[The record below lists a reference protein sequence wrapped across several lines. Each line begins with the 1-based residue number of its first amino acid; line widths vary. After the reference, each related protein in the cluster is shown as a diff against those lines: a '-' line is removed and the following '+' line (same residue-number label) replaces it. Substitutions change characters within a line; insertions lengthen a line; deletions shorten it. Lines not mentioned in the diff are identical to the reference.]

1 MPRRKSSAATDAP
14 KKRRGRPPK
23 AASAAAPKSA
33 TKAGATSATTG
44 AGTGARK
51 AKPGGRAPASQTAPK
66 FDGRRIPTSPATTR
80 AIGAAER
87 AIKILKEERAAL
99 ASAEGSADD
108 ARSKARETGSRTH
121 KTAAK
126 KARQK
131 ADRVSTR
138 VAKQRSAVREA
149 KARVVELKAKDRL
162 NARLHNVEQRLQQ
175 QATAANDRVTNKLE
189 RATAKFRAAE
199 EARLLRTERKKAKV
213 REQGAE
219 KRRAKLQREYTEKL
233 EAAKNSLVPKPRK
246 PRKRRRKTAAA

>member
-23 AASAAAPKSA
+23 AADAAAASNAGKA
-33 TKAGATSATTG
+33 AKAGSKARSG
-44 AGTGARK
+44 GTA
-51 AKPGGRAPASQTAPK
+51 AAQTPPK

-87 AIKILKEERAAL
+87 AIQILKEERTAL

-108 ARSKARETGSRTH
+108 ARGKARETGNRTD

-126 KARQK
+126 KARQRV
-131 ADRVSTR
+131 DRVSVR

-149 KARVVELKAKDRL
+149 KARVAELKAKDRL
-162 NARLHNVEQRLQQ
+162 NARLHNIELHLQQ
-175 QATAANDRVTNKLE
+175 QATAAEGRVANKLD
-189 RATAKFRAAE
+189 RAIAKFRAAE

-213 REQGAE
+213 REESAD
-219 KRRAKLQREYTEKL
+219 KRRAKLHKEYDGKV

-246 PRKRRRKTAAA
+246 PRKRRRRARAS

>member
-1 MPRRKSSAATDAP
+1 MPRRKSSATDAP

-23 AASAAAPKSA
+23 AASAAAGPSNGRKTA
-33 TKAGATSATTG
+33 
-44 AGTGARK
+44 K
-51 AKPGGRAPASQTAPK
+51 AKRPPAAQTPPK

-87 AIKILKEERAAL
+87 AIKILKEERTAL
-99 ASAEGSADD
+99 VSAEGSAGD
-108 ARSKARETGSRTH
+108 ARSKARTTGSRAD

-131 ADRVSTR
+131 ADRVSAR

-162 NARLHNVEQRLQQ
+162 NARLHNIEQQLQQ
-175 QATAANDRVTNKLE
+175 QATAASDRVSNKLE
-189 RATAKFRAAE
+189 RATAKFRATE

-213 REQGAE
+213 REEGAE
-219 KRRAKLQREYTEKL
+219 KRRAKLQKEYDEKV
-233 EAAKNSLVPKPRK
+233 EAAQNSLVPKPRK
-246 PRKRRRKTAAA
+246 QRKRRRKARTA